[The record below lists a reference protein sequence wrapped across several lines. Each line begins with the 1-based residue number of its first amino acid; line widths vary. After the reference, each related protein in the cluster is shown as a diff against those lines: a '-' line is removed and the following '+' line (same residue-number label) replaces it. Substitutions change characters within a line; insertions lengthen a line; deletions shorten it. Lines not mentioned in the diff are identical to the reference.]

1 MINLTE
7 QMIQE
12 RLIDNTRKE
21 EYIYA
26 LIILIEKTISIGT
39 VLWLSILLD
48 KLVPTLLFLMCFMGL
63 RKRAGGYHANTFLLC
78 YIETIGTYIIIL
90 YINLLLDKHILIFY
104 MMLGVSVCIIF
115 LIGTVSHPN
124 LHMSK
129 EEMLAAK
136 GSSRRVLLLE
146 VSVVCFLEMIDM
158 EMVIISYMASAIIM
172 CAISI
177 CMAKLLRQEV
187 NGYEET

>member
-115 LIGTVSHPN
+115 LIGTVNHPN

-136 GSSRRVLLLE
+136 DHQGE
-146 VSVVCFLEMIDM
+146 CF
-158 EMVIISYMASAIIM
+158 
-172 CAISI
+172 C
-177 CMAKLLRQEV
+177 
-187 NGYEET
+187 